1 MTRARWRSVLPG
13 LSLALL
19 LAAGCR
25 SMRAPVATPQTIEV
39 THTLG
44 VVVRVNAAHAY
55 AVVRCASLPF
65 DGEEATVYRDDRIAG
80 RLRFTGP
87 AKPPFAVADVV
98 DGAPEAGDSVRVT
111 RTKNVVSTDGG
122 VP

>member
-1 MTRARWRSVLPG
+1 MTGFRIVLSA
-13 LSLALL
+13 LAALL

-25 SMRAPVATPQTIEV
+25 SMRAPALPPRTVEV
-39 THTLG
+39 THALG

-65 DGEEATVYRDDRIAG
+65 NGEEATVYRDERITG
-80 RLRFTGP
+80 RLRFNGP
-87 AKPPFAVADVV
+87 AKPPFAIGDVV
-98 DGAPEAGDSVRVT
+98 EGAPEAGDIVRVT